1 MIFCRK
7 YSPYQV
13 KGSEQWSVE
22 IVLLEMLNAPGSFLF
37 VTFAT
42 TVSHFYFS
50 KMLSEVYIL
59 IQIFLL
65 LFSNFKLEKINKNM
79 ATHNLKTK

>member
-1 MIFCRK
+1 MMFCRK
-7 YSPYQV
+7 YFSYQV
-13 KGSEQWSVE
+13 KVSEQWSVE

-42 TVSHFYFS
+42 TASHFYFS

-59 IQIFLL
+59 IQIFPLL
-65 LFSNFKLEKINKNM
+65 VSNFKLEKNKQEYGYPQFKN
-79 ATHNLKTK
+79 

>member
-1 MIFCRK
+1 MIFCGK

-42 TVSHFYFS
+42 TVSPSISAKCSVKF
-50 KMLSEVYIL
+50 
-59 IQIFLL
+59 IF
-65 LFSNFKLEKINKNM
+65 
-79 ATHNLKTK
+79 